1 MKTYFKGNIMNR
13 LYIIAFIFVLLV
25 SCSNKKI
32 NWESDFEKALE
43 ISKQENKPIMMDV
56 YTDWCGACKEM
67 DKTTFAN
74 KDVIDN
80 SSNFIALKF
89 NPEKVSNGN
98 DFLNKYSIIGFPT
111 MLFMNGDG
119 FVIRRIVG
127 YVESDELIN
136 EMNGIKE
143 KEENIKKVFADETP
157 SIEKLDIYLDSGYTK
172 EASEMYDVLASENK
186 IPEENKAKYMSKIA
200 LMLLDIDNNDKAME
214 YFNEMIDKYSN
225 YNEVYIAYYYKGLD
239 MIINNGQTNEGIRYM
254 ENLANTVPD
263 DMKEGYTC
271 FLDYFSST
279 N

>member
-1 MKTYFKGNIMNR
+1 
-13 LYIIAFIFVLLV
+13 
-25 SCSNKKI
+25 
-32 NWESDFEKALE
+32 
-43 ISKQENKPIMMDV
+43 
-56 YTDWCGACKEM
+56 
-67 DKTTFAN
+67 
-74 KDVIDN
+74 
-80 SSNFIALKF
+80 
-89 NPEKVSNGN
+89 
-98 DFLNKYSIIGFPT
+98 
-111 MLFMNGDG
+111 MNGDG

-127 YVESDELIN
+127 YVESDELVN

-239 MIINNGQTNEGIRYM
+239 MIINNGQTNESIKYI
-254 ENLANTVPD
+254 ENLTNTVPEE
-263 DMKEGYTC
+263 MKEAYTS

>member
-1 MKTYFKGNIMNR
+1 MNR

-127 YVESDELIN
+127 YVESDELVN

-157 SIEKLDIYLDSGYTK
+157 SIEKLDIYLYSGYTK

-239 MIINNGQTNEGIRYM
+239 MIINNGQTNESIKYI
-254 ENLANTVPD
+254 ENLANTVPEE
-263 DMKEGYTC
+263 MKEAYTS